1 MISLSFININ
11 SVLSVSWFLYNV
23 LFEQDIVDSN
33 LVSYRTVLIIMFCFS
48 EILVIQI

>member
-1 MISLSFININ
+1 MISLLVMNIN
-11 SVLSVSWFLYNV
+11 SVLSVSWFPYNV

-33 LVSYRTVLIIMFCFS
+33 LVSYRTVLIIMFRFS